1 MISRNLSLVIDMQ
14 NYNIWIV
21 KEKLLV
27 ELIWLFWDWLRMNNK
42 GNIMFLNG
50 SNLEG
55 LTFYGCKW
63 RIKFKLR
70 VQKKKEEIKVIKLT
84 N

>member
-14 NYNIWIV
+14 NYTIWIV

-27 ELIWLFWDWLRMNNK
+27 ELIWFFWDWLRKNNK

-70 VQKKKEEIKVIKLT
+70 VQKKKGRNKSH
-84 N
+84 

>member
-1 MISRNLSLVIDMQ
+1 
-14 NYNIWIV
+14 
-21 KEKLLV
+21 
-27 ELIWLFWDWLRMNNK
+27 
-42 GNIMFLNG
+42 MFFNG

>member
-1 MISRNLSLVIDMQ
+1 MINRNLSLVIDMQ

-27 ELIWLFWDWLRMNNK
+27 ELIWLFWNWLRMNNK
-42 GNIMFLNG
+42 GNIMFFNG

-55 LTFYGCKW
+55 LTFYVW
-63 RIKFKLR
+63 LH
-70 VQKKKEEIKVIKLT
+70 VENKV
-84 N
+84 

>member
-1 MISRNLSLVIDMQ
+1 
-14 NYNIWIV
+14 
-21 KEKLLV
+21 
-27 ELIWLFWDWLRMNNK
+27 
-42 GNIMFLNG
+42 MFLNG

-63 RIKFKLR
+63 RIKFKFR
-70 VQKKKEEIKVIKLT
+70 VQKKEEIKVIKLT